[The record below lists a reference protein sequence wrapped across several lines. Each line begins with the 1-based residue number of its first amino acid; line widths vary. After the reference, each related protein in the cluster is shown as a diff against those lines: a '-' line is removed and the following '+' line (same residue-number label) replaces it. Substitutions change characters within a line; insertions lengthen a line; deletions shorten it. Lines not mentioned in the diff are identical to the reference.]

1 MTIFNHIPNIF
12 ILSAFLYY
20 CFSGEKS
27 CLTLLL
33 IQKVKALFQTKQL
46 ENKVEEVPKEEK
58 VEEKA
63 VVKYEDKYLDK
74 FRQIESKELSEE
86 KLDSLLNSFI
96 MENTSQGNVIMLWD
110 NKKNCFLYY
119 SDKVIPYRFLEVVA
133 RKYVIFNDCKKIY
146 IDMEEEVR
154 VAKQKLDSIKEGVND
169 KENQKEQNRKEQT
182 HKEQNQKE
190 QKPEEKES
198 VIPNGKKNV
207 FAKLKS
213 YNSSSIKS
221 AVVPLD
227 QKKAKNVHQ
236 NSSTPNTQN
245 TDAVLK
251 ENANRYTYQG
261 KLSNFSFIKKI
272 DRKLVDK
279 NYALSFAEFKKLKAE
294 NKN

>member
-1 MTIFNHIPNIF
+1 MSLLNNIPNIF
-12 ILSAFLYY
+12 IFSAFLYY

-27 CLTLLL
+27 CLTLLF
-33 IQKVKALFQTKQL
+33 IQKVKGFFQTQ
-46 ENKVEEVPKEEK
+46 EVECKVDEAVKEEK

-86 KLDSLLNSFI
+86 KLESLLNSFI

-110 NKKNCFLYY
+110 NKKQCFLYY

-146 IDMEEEVR
+146 IDMEEQVQS
-154 VAKQKLDSIKEGVND
+154 AKQKLESTKESLTQNIND
-169 KENQKEQNRKEQT
+169 KEKEKEKEKQKEQVAA
-182 HKEQNQKE
+182 
-190 QKPEEKES
+190 PM
-198 VIPNGKKNV
+198 KKNV
-207 FAKLKS
+207 FAKMKS

-227 QKKAKNVHQ
+227 QKKAKNVQQ
-236 NSSTPNTQN
+236 NSSNPTPQN
-245 TDAVLK
+245 ADAILK

-261 KLSNFSFIKKI
+261 KLSNFSFLKKV

-279 NYALSFAEFKKLKAE
+279 NYALSFAEFKKLNAE
-294 NKN
+294 NKT

>member
-1 MTIFNHIPNIF
+1 MTVFNHIPSMF

-20 CFSGEKS
+20 FFSGEKS

-33 IQKVKALFQTKQL
+33 IQKVKALFQTQEL
-46 ENKVEEVPKEEK
+46 ENEAEEVVKDEK
-58 VEEKA
+58 VEEKV

-74 FRQIESKELSEE
+74 FLQIESKELSEE
-86 KLDSLLNSFI
+86 KLESLLNSFI

-110 NKKNCFLYY
+110 NKKQCFLYY

-146 IDMEEEVR
+146 IDMEEQMQA
-154 VAKQKLDSIKEGVND
+154 AKQKLESTKEVLMQNIND
-169 KENQKEQNRKEQT
+169 KEKQKEQ
-182 HKEQNQKE
+182 
-190 QKPEEKES
+190 EKQQ
-198 VIPNGKKNV
+198 VPAPMKKNV
-207 FAKLKS
+207 FAKMKS

-221 AVVPLD
+221 AVVALD

-236 NSSTPNTQN
+236 NSSTPTPQN
-245 TDAVLK
+245 ADAILK

-261 KLSNFSFIKKI
+261 KLSNFSFLKKV

-294 NKN
+294 NKT

>member
-1 MTIFNHIPNIF
+1 MSLLNNIPNIF
-12 ILSAFLYY
+12 IFSAFLYY

-27 CLTLLL
+27 CLTLLF
-33 IQKVKALFQTKQL
+33 IQKVKGFFQTQ
-46 ENKVEEVPKEEK
+46 EVECKVDEAVKEEK
-58 VEEKA
+58 VQEKA

-86 KLDSLLNSFI
+86 KLESLLNSFI

-110 NKKNCFLYY
+110 NKKQCFLYY

-146 IDMEEEVR
+146 IDMEEEVQA
-154 VAKQKLDSIKEGVND
+154 AKQKLESTKESLTQNIND
-169 KENQKEQNRKEQT
+169 KEKEKEKEKQKEQVAA
-182 HKEQNQKE
+182 
-190 QKPEEKES
+190 PM
-198 VIPNGKKNV
+198 KKNV
-207 FAKLKS
+207 FAKMKS

-227 QKKAKNVHQ
+227 QKKAKNVQQ
-236 NSSTPNTQN
+236 NSSNPTPQN
-245 TDAVLK
+245 ADAILK

-261 KLSNFSFIKKI
+261 KLSNFSFLKKV

-279 NYALSFAEFKKLKAE
+279 NYALSFAEFKKLNAE
-294 NKN
+294 NKT

>member
-1 MTIFNHIPNIF
+1 MSLLNNIPNIF
-12 ILSAFLYY
+12 IFSAFLYY

-27 CLTLLL
+27 CLTLLF
-33 IQKVKALFQTKQL
+33 IQKVKGFFQTQ
-46 ENKVEEVPKEEK
+46 EVECKVDEAVKEEK
-58 VEEKA
+58 VQEKA

-86 KLDSLLNSFI
+86 KLESLLNSFI

-110 NKKNCFLYY
+110 NKKQCFLYY

-146 IDMEEEVR
+146 IDMEEEVQA
-154 VAKQKLDSIKEGVND
+154 AKQKLESTKESLTQNIND
-169 KENQKEQNRKEQT
+169 KEKEKEKEQVAAPT
-182 HKEQNQKE
+182 
-190 QKPEEKES
+190 
-198 VIPNGKKNV
+198 KKNV
-207 FAKLKS
+207 FAKMKS

-227 QKKAKNVHQ
+227 QKKAKNVQQ
-236 NSSTPNTQN
+236 NSSNPTPQN
-245 TDAVLK
+245 ADAILK

-261 KLSNFSFIKKI
+261 KLSNFSFLKKV

-279 NYALSFAEFKKLKAE
+279 NYALSFAEFKKLNAE
-294 NKN
+294 NKT

>member
-1 MTIFNHIPNIF
+1 MTVFNHIPSMF

-33 IQKVKALFQTKQL
+33 IQKVKALFQNQEL
-46 ENKVEEVPKEEK
+46 ENEVEEVVKDEK

-74 FRQIESKELSEE
+74 FRQIECKELSEE
-86 KLDSLLNSFI
+86 KLESLLNSFI
-96 MENTSQGNVIMLWD
+96 MENTSQGNVVMLWD
-110 NKKNCFLYY
+110 NKKQCFLYY

-146 IDMEEEVR
+146 IDMEEQVQ
-154 VAKQKLDSIKEGVND
+154 VAKQKLESTKEALMQNIND
-169 KENQKEQNRKEQT
+169 KEKQKEQ
-182 HKEQNQKE
+182 
-190 QKPEEKES
+190 EKQQ
-198 VIPNGKKNV
+198 VAAPMKKNV
-207 FAKLKS
+207 FAKMKS

-221 AVVPLD
+221 AVVALD
-227 QKKAKNVHQ
+227 QKKAKNVQQ
-236 NSSTPNTQN
+236 NSSNPTPQN
-245 TDAVLK
+245 ADAILK

-261 KLSNFSFIKKI
+261 KLSNFSFLKKV

-294 NKN
+294 NKT

>member
-1 MTIFNHIPNIF
+1 MSLLYNIPSIF
-12 ILSAFLYY
+12 IFSAFLYY

-33 IQKVKALFQTKQL
+33 IQKVKALFQTKEL
-46 ENKVEEVPKEEK
+46 ENEVEELVKDEK
-58 VEEKA
+58 VEEKV
-63 VVKYEDKYLDK
+63 VVKYEDKYLDR

-86 KLDSLLNSFI
+86 KLESLLNSFI

-110 NKKNCFLYY
+110 NKKQCFLYY

-146 IDMEEEVR
+146 IDMEEQVQA
-154 VAKQKLDSIKEGVND
+154 AKQKLESTKESLTQNIND
-169 KENQKEQNRKEQT
+169 KEKEKEKEKQKEKQKEQVAA
-182 HKEQNQKE
+182 
-190 QKPEEKES
+190 PM
-198 VIPNGKKNV
+198 KKNV
-207 FAKLKS
+207 FAKMKS

-227 QKKAKNVHQ
+227 QKKAKNVQQ
-236 NSSTPNTQN
+236 NSSNPTPQN
-245 TDAVLK
+245 ADAILK

-261 KLSNFSFIKKI
+261 KLSNFSFLKKV

-294 NKN
+294 NKT

>member
-46 ENKVEEVPKEEK
+46 ENNVEEVPKEEK

-169 KENQKEQNRKEQT
+169 KENQKEQK
-182 HKEQNQKE
+182 QKE
-190 QKPEEKES
+190 PYKPEEKES

-261 KLSNFSFIKKI
+261 KLSNFSFLKKI

>member
-1 MTIFNHIPNIF
+1 MSLLNNIPSIF
-12 ILSAFLYY
+12 IFSAFLYY

-27 CLTLLL
+27 CLTLLF
-33 IQKVKALFQTKQL
+33 IQKVKGFFQTQ
-46 ENKVEEVPKEEK
+46 EVECKVDEAVKEEK

-86 KLDSLLNSFI
+86 KLESLLNSFI

-110 NKKNCFLYY
+110 NKKQCFLYY

-146 IDMEEEVR
+146 IDMEEEVQA
-154 VAKQKLDSIKEGVND
+154 AKQKLVSTKESLTQNIND
-169 KENQKEQNRKEQT
+169 KEKEKEKQKEQVAAPT
-182 HKEQNQKE
+182 
-190 QKPEEKES
+190 
-198 VIPNGKKNV
+198 KKNV
-207 FAKLKS
+207 FAKMKS

-227 QKKAKNVHQ
+227 QKKAKNVQQ
-236 NSSTPNTQN
+236 NSSNLTPQN
-245 TDAVLK
+245 ADAILK

-261 KLSNFSFIKKI
+261 KLSNFSFLKKV

-279 NYALSFAEFKKLKAE
+279 NYALSFAEFKKLNAE
-294 NKN
+294 NKT